1 MITTLASKL
10 FGRSSKSAESRLKSA
25 KLIACDLD
33 GTLLNGDEM
42 VGAAPARMI
51 KSIESLGIQFVLITR
66 RHHQS
71 AEPYAELLKMTTPIV
86 SLDGSMIC
94 LPSTLSPSYLVEF
107 DQEFAR
113 DILDEVLDITGADFC
128 AITPERFFISNEE
141 MPLPSQHLHWNIDT
155 RPVESVGSVSGKVLE
170 IVVVGTLHGTN
181 AALSYVESKMKPDEL
196 KLRLYESRSLPG
208 TWFLEMRPTSANKRT
223 ALEHLAAE
231 QNIPMKEIIGIGD
244 YRNDI
249 EFCRKSG
256 YVVAMQNAVSELKE
270 LADFITTRSCL
281 EDGIAEFLEYFLR
294 IRGVDT
300 GEFVPEPDGQ
310 YRRHRSR

>member
-1 MITTLASKL
+1 MITSFSRKL
-10 FGRSSKSAESRLKSA
+10 FGGSAKSAESRLRNTA
-25 KLIACDLD
+25 LIACDLD

-51 KSIESLGIQFVLITR
+51 KAIESLGVRFILITR

-71 AEPYAELLKMTTPIV
+71 AEPYAELLNMTVPII

-94 LPSTLSPSYLVEF
+94 LPSILDPSYLIEF

-113 DILDEVLDITGADFC
+113 DILDETRAVTGADFC
-128 AITPERFFISNEE
+128 AITPEHFFISDEA

-155 RPVESVGSVSGKVLE
+155 RPVSRIEEVSGKILE
-170 IVVVGTLHGTN
+170 IVVSGTLHGAN
-181 AALSYVESKMKPDEL
+181 AVLAYVESKMRKDEL

-223 ALEHLAAE
+223 ALEHLVA
-231 QNIPMKEIIGIGD
+231 QYGISMKEVVGIGD

-270 LADFITTRSCL
+270 IADFITQQSCL

-294 IRGVDT
+294 VRGVDT
-300 GEFVPEPDGQ
+300 AEFASEDDGQ
-310 YRRHRSR
+310 YHRRRSR